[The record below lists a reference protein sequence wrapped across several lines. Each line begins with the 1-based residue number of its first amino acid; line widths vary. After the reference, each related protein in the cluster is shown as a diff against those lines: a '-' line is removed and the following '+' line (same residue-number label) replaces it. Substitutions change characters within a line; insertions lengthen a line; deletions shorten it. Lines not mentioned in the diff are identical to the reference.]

1 MSGDDAKKTNVITV
15 VINCIITVLS
25 IILKAITG

>member
-1 MSGDDAKKTNVITV
+1 MSENDAKKTNIITV

-25 IILKAITG
+25 IILKSITG

>member
-1 MSGDDAKKTNVITV
+1 MSENDVKKTNIITV

>member
-1 MSGDDAKKTNVITV
+1 MSENDVKKTNLITV
-15 VINCIITVLS
+15 IINCVITVLS